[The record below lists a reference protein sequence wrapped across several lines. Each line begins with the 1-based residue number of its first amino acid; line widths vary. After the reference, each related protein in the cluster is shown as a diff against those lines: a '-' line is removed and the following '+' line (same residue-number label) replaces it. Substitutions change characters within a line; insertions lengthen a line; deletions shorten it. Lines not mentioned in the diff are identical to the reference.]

1 VERLELLEPVLAS
14 YVLNGAERLID
25 LNDLNWLQPYVRA
38 AVERLEHLEPASVF
52 DSPNHVE
59 INVR

>member
-14 YVLNGAERLID
+14 YVLNEAQRLID

-38 AVERLEHLEPASVF
+38 AVERLELATA
-52 DSPNHVE
+52 
-59 INVR
+59 